1 VLDPRTRM
9 EARLLWASLWR
20 RRGTAGLAALAVAI
34 GASVAAALLHVS
46 GDVSVKLS
54 RELRAFGPNLVLAP
68 AAAGGERTLDE
79 REARARCAAAGV
91 SLVPERHGSKPGYL
105 GASAI
110 GGPVLYASALVDNHA
125 IPVAGADFDALGA
138 LHPSWKWGET
148 TRTIPLKAGAGEAHA
163 GASLMRRMGWRV
175 NDKLVLTSPDGARR
189 LEVMLD
195 EGFASGTSD
204 EEALWLSLAAA
215 QSLAGQPGR
224 LSLVQ
229 ARVAGGPEAV
239 ERVAAKLGGGGME
252 ALPLRALSATEQGL
266 LDRMRRL
273 MLLVTLAALAAG
285 ALSAYGTLTDLALER
300 RREIALLKAV
310 GAPRRRIVGR
320 FLAESAAIGLVGG
333 VLGWLIGAAFAL
345 FIGREVFHAT
355 LTLQPG
361 VPPLVVALAMLT
373 ALVAAAGPI
382 RLALAIEP
390 ARALREDG

>member
-1 VLDPRTRM
+1 MLDPRLRM
-9 EARLLWASLWR
+9 EARLLWSSLWQ
-20 RRGTAGLAALAVAI
+20 RRGAAALAALAVAI

-54 RELRAFGPNLVLAP
+54 RELRALGPNLVLAP
-68 AAAGGERTLDE
+68 SAAGGGRYLNERKAL
-79 REARARCAAAGV
+79 ARCEAAGV
-91 SLVPERHGSKPGYL
+91 DGV
-105 GASAI
+105 
-110 GGPVLYASALVDNHA
+110 PVLYATAIVGGHA
-125 IPVAGADFDALGA
+125 IPIAGAPLHALAA
-138 LHPSWKWGET
+138 LHPAWRWTAEGL
-148 TRTIPLKAGAGEAHA
+148 RAPIPVAPPQAGSGRPAPYELAYG
-163 GASLMRRMGWRV
+163 GATLARRQGWEHGGF
-175 NDKLVLTSPDGARR
+175 LVLGSPDGARR
-189 LEVMLD
+189 VTVRLNEMLE
-195 EGFASGTSD
+195 SGTSD
-204 EEALWLSLAAA
+204 EEALWLPLGIAQTLAAE
-215 QSLAGQPGR
+215 PGR
-224 LSLVQ
+224 VSLVQ
-229 ARVAGGPEAV
+229 ARVEGGTAAV
-239 ERVAAKLGGGGME
+239 ERAAVRLERGGGMD

-300 RREIALLKAV
+300 KREIALLKAV

-333 VLGWLIGAAFAL
+333 MLGWLIGAAFAL
-345 FIGREVFHAT
+345 FIGREVFHAA
-355 LTLQPG
+355 LRLQPG

>member
-1 VLDPRTRM
+1 MLDARTRM
-9 EARLLWASLWR
+9 EARLLWASLWK

-46 GDVSVKLS
+46 GDVGVKLS

-68 AAAGGERTLDE
+68 SVAAGERTLDE

-91 SLVPERHGSKPGYL
+91 RGV
-105 GASAI
+105 
-110 GGPVLYASALVDNHA
+110 PVLYATAIVGGHA
-125 IPVAGADFDALGA
+125 VPIAGADFEPLAA
-138 LHPSWKWGET
+138 LHPSWKRSGAPT
-148 TRTIPLKAGAGEAHA
+148 LHATALAGATLA
-163 GASLMRRMGWRV
+163 RRLGWREGEM
-175 NDKLVLTSPDGARR
+175 LALASPDGRR
-189 LEVMLD
+189 TLRVGL
-195 EGFASGTSD
+195 GGTFASGTSD
-204 EEALWLSLAAA
+204 EEALWLPLGFA
-215 QSLAGQPGR
+215 QWLAGEPGR
-224 LSLVQ
+224 ASLVQ
-229 ARVAGGPEAV
+229 ARVAGGAAAV
-239 ERVAAKLGGGGME
+239 ERAAARLGGAGDME

-273 MLLVTLAALAAG
+273 MLLVTLVALAAG

-300 RREIALLKAV
+300 KREIALLKAV

-361 VPPLVVALAMLT
+361 VPPLVVSLAMLT

>member
-1 VLDPRTRM
+1 VLDPRAQM
-9 EARLLWASLWR
+9 EARLLWASLWK

-46 GDVSVKLS
+46 GDVDAKLS
-54 RELRAFGPNLVLAP
+54 RELRALGPNLVLAP
-68 AAAGGERTLDE
+68 SATGGERTLDE
-79 REARARCAAAGV
+79 RAARARCEAAGV
-91 SLVPERHGSKPGYL
+91 RGV
-105 GASAI
+105 
-110 GGPVLYASALVDNHA
+110 PVLYATALTGGHA
-125 IPVAGADFDALGA
+125 IPVAGADLAPLAA
-138 LHPSWKWGET
+138 LHPSWRRSGAPDAE
-148 TRTIPLKAGAGEAHA
+148 PAALAGAALARRLDWRA
-163 GASLMRRMGWRV
+163 GDSL
-175 NDKLVLTSPDGARR
+175 DLTSPDGERSLHVRIGAT
-189 LEVMLD
+189 
-195 EGFASGTSD
+195 FTSGTSD
-204 EEALWLSLAAA
+204 EEALWLPLGSAQWLAAE
-215 QSLAGQPGR
+215 PGR
-224 LSLVQ
+224 ASLVQ
-229 ARVAGGPEAV
+229 ARVAGGASAV
-239 ERVAAKLGGGGME
+239 ERAAARLERGGGME

-300 RREIALLKAV
+300 KREIALLKAV

-320 FLAESAAIGLVGG
+320 FLAESMAIGLVGG
-333 VLGWLIGAAFAL
+333 ALGWLLGAAFAL

-361 VPPLVVALAMLT
+361 VPPLVVGLAMLT

>member
-1 VLDPRTRM
+1 VLDARVRM
-9 EARLLWASLWR
+9 EARLLWASLWK

-46 GDVSVKLS
+46 GDVDAKLS
-54 RELRAFGPNLVLAP
+54 RELRALGPNLVLAP

-79 REARARCAAAGV
+79 RQARARCEAAGV
-91 SLVPERHGSKPGYL
+91 RGV
-105 GASAI
+105 A
-110 GGPVLYASALVDNHA
+110 VLYAAALTGGHA
-125 IPVAGADFDALGA
+125 IPIAGADLEALA
-138 LHPSWKWGET
+138 ELHPSWKWAGT
-148 TRTIPLKAGAGEAHA
+148 AGPVFAGAA
-163 GASLMRRMGWRV
+163 L
-175 NDKLVLTSPDGARR
+175 ARR
-189 LEVMLD
+189 LRWR
-195 EGFASGTSD
+195 EGETLALASTDGSRSLRVTLGGTFASGTSD
-204 EEALWLSLAAA
+204 EEALWIPLGSA
-215 QSLAGQPGR
+215 QSLASEAGR
-224 LSLVQ
+224 VSLVQ
-229 ARVAGGPEAV
+229 ARVEGGPDAV
-239 ERVAAKLGGGGME
+239 ERAAAKLRGGGME

-310 GAPRRRIVGR
+310 GAPRHRIVGR

-333 VLGWLIGAAFAL
+333 VLGWVLGAAFAL

-355 LTLQPG
+355 LTLRPG

>member
-1 VLDPRTRM
+1 M
-9 EARLLWASLWR
+9 E
-20 RRGTAGLAALAVAI
+20 
-34 GASVAAALLHVS
+34 
-46 GDVSVKLS
+46 
-54 RELRAFGPNLVLAP
+54 
-68 AAAGGERTLDE
+68 
-79 REARARCAAAGV
+79 AAGV
-91 SLVPERHGSKPGYL
+91 EGV
-105 GASAI
+105 
-110 GGPVLYASALVDNHA
+110 PVLYATALVDGHA
-125 IPVAGADFDALGA
+125 IPIAGAPLEALVA
-138 LHPSWKWGET
+138 LHPSWKLHGGMGPA
-148 TRTIPLKAGAGEAHA
+148 IAGAA
-163 GASLMRRMGWRV
+163 L
-175 NDKLVLTSPDGARR
+175 ARR
-189 LEVMLD
+189 LGWHQGDPLELTDPESRRSVRLALAGTF
-195 EGFASGTSD
+195 ESGSSD
-204 EEALWLSLAAA
+204 EEAFWLPLETAA
-215 QSLAGQPGR
+215 QLAGTGDR
-224 LSLVQ
+224 VSLVQ
-229 ARVAGGPEAV
+229 ARVAGSPAAV
-239 ERVAAKLGGGGME
+239 ERVAAKLSGGGME

-300 RREIALLKAV
+300 KREIALLKAV

>member
-1 VLDPRTRM
+1 VLDARTRM
-9 EARLLWASLWR
+9 EARLLWASLWK

-46 GDVSVKLS
+46 GDVGVKLS
-54 RELRAFGPNLVLAP
+54 RELRALGPNLVIAP
-68 AAAGGERTLDE
+68 STASGERFLDE
-79 REARARCAAAGV
+79 RDARARCVAAGV
-91 SLVPERHGSKPGYL
+91 DGV
-105 GASAI
+105 
-110 GGPVLYASALVDNHA
+110 PVLYATAFVGSHA
-125 IPVAGADFDALGA
+125 IPVAGADLAALLR
-138 LHPSWKWGET
+138 LHPSWKLDG
-148 TRTIPLKAGAGEAHA
+148 AGAQALA
-163 GASLMRRMGWRV
+163 GDALARRMRWHVGERIS
-175 NDKLVLTSPDGARR
+175 LAAPDDAQTVHIELSGT
-189 LEVMLD
+189 
-195 EGFASGTSD
+195 FASGTSD
-204 EEALWLSLAAA
+204 EEALWLPLATA
-215 QSLAGQPGR
+215 QDLAGEPGR
-224 LSLVQ
+224 VSLVQ
-229 ARVAGGPEAV
+229 ARVEGEGRGGPGSDAV
-239 ERVAAKLGGGGME
+239 ERAAAQLERGGME

-300 RREIALLKAV
+300 KREIALLKAV
-310 GAPRRRIVGR
+310 GAPRRRIIGR